1 MRSDA
6 LNSSSNKYGLNQ
18 IRQIIKSQD
27 ADDTIELAADQSGAL
42 VLLRNCGAA
51 KLINLPDADGN
62 DGVWYD
68 FYLHETLS
76 AHTTTVQS
84 KDGTDFFLG
93 TVADGESGSAAE
105 VAFNG
110 SSHDQLKLASGAAA
124 GEFECR
130 LVCDG
135 SNWLIMHGVSQDIS
149 DVSAGTA
156 SGNT

>member
-1 MRSDA
+1 MRSDS
-6 LNSSSNKYGLNQ
+6 LNVSSGKYGQNQ
-18 IRQIIKSQD
+18 IRRIVYVQD
-27 ADDTIELAADQSGAL
+27 NTTTIELSADESGAL
-42 VLLRNCGAA
+42 VLLRACGGA
-51 KLINLPDADGN
+51 KKVNLPDASGN
-62 DGVWYD
+62 SGLWYD
-68 FYLHETLS
+68 FYLHETLDGTMDIES
-76 AHTTTVQS
+76 Q
-84 KDGTDFFLG
+84 DGTDFFLG
-93 TVADGESGSAAE
+93 TVADGESGTAAE

-135 SNWLIMHGVSQDIS
+135 SNWLIMHGISQDIS

>member
-1 MRSDA
+1 MRSDS
-6 LNSSSNKYGLNQ
+6 LNSSSGKYGQNQ
-18 IRQIIKSQD
+18 IRRIVYVQ
-27 ADDTIELAADQSGAL
+27 DDTNTVELSADESGAL
-42 VLLRNCGAA
+42 VLLRACGGA
-51 KLINLPDADGN
+51 KVVNLPDASSN

-68 FYLHETLS
+68 LYLHEALDGTMDIE
-76 AHTTTVQS
+76 S

-110 SSHDQLKLASGAAA
+110 SSHDELKIASGAAA

-135 SNWLIMHGVSQDIS
+135 NNWLIMHGVSQDIS
-149 DVSAGTA
+149 DVSAGTS

>member
-51 KLINLPDADGN
+51 KLINLPDASGN

-110 SSHDQLKLASGAAA
+110 SSHDQLVVAASAAA

-135 SNWLIMHGVSQDIS
+135 DNWLIMHGVSQDIS
-149 DVSAGTA
+149 DISAAA
-156 SGNT
+156 SSSNT

>member
-1 MRSDA
+1 MRSDS
-6 LNSSSNKYGLNQ
+6 LNSSSGHYRKEVRNLIYV
-18 IRQIIKSQD
+18 QD
-27 ADDTIELAADQSGAL
+27 NNLTVELSPNQSGSI
-42 VLLRNCGAA
+42 VLLRACGAA
-51 KLINLPDADGN
+51 KVINLPDASDNSGI
-62 DGVWYD
+62 WYD
-68 FYLHETLS
+68 FIIHEALDGTMDIE
-76 AHTTTVQS
+76 A

-110 SSHDQLKLASGAAA
+110 SSHDELKIASGAAA

-135 SNWLIMHGVSQDIS
+135 DNWLIMNGVSQDIS
-149 DVSAGTA
+149 DISAGTS

>member
-1 MRSDA
+1 MRSDS
-6 LNSSSNKYGLNQ
+6 LNSSSGKYGQNQ
-18 IRQIIKSQD
+18 IRRIVYVQ
-27 ADDTIELAADQSGAL
+27 DDTNTVELSKDESGSL
-42 VLLRNCGAA
+42 VLLRACGGA
-51 KLINLPDADGN
+51 KVVNLPDADGN

-68 FYLHETLS
+68 VYLHEALDGTMDIE
-76 AHTTTVQS
+76 A

-110 SSHDQLKLASGAAA
+110 SSHDELKIASGAAA

-135 SNWLIMHGVSQDIS
+135 NNWLIMHGVSQDIS
-149 DVSAGTA
+149 DVSAGSS

>member
-1 MRSDA
+1 MRSDS
-6 LNSSSNKYGLNQ
+6 LNSSSGKYGQNQ
-18 IRQIIKSQD
+18 IRRIVYVQD
-27 ADDTIELAADQSGAL
+27 DANTVELSADESGAL
-42 VLLRNCGAA
+42 VLLRACGAA
-51 KLINLPDADGN
+51 KVVNLPDASSN

-68 FYLHETLS
+68 FYLHETLDGTMDIE
-76 AHTTTVQS
+76 A

-110 SSHDQLKLASGAAA
+110 SSHDELKIASGAAA

-135 SNWLIMHGVSQDIS
+135 DNWLIMHGVSQDIS

>member
-1 MRSDA
+1 MRSDS
-6 LNSSSNKYGLNQ
+6 LNSSSGKYGQNQ
-18 IRQIIKSQD
+18 IRRIVYVQ
-27 ADDTIELAADQSGAL
+27 DDTNTVELSKDESGAL
-42 VLLRNCGAA
+42 VLLRACGGA
-51 KLINLPDADGN
+51 KVVNLPDADGN

-68 FYLHETLS
+68 VYLHETLDGTMDIE
-76 AHTTTVQS
+76 A

-93 TVADGESGSAAE
+93 TVADGESASTAE

-110 SSHDQLKLASGAAA
+110 SSHDELKIASGAAA

-135 SNWLIMHGVSQDIS
+135 DNWLIMHGISQDIS

>member
-1 MRSDA
+1 MRSDS
-6 LNSSSNKYGLNQ
+6 LNSNSGKYGLNQ
-18 IRQIIKSQD
+18 IRTIVYSQD
-27 ADDTIELAADQSGAL
+27 DTSTIELSPKSRGAL

-110 SSHDQLKLASGAAA
+110 SSHDQLVVAASAAA
-124 GEFECR
+124 GEFEMR

-135 SNWLIMHGVSQDIS
+135 SNWLIMHGISQDIS
-149 DVSAGTA
+149 DISAGT
-156 SGNT
+156 SSSNT